1 MPEIENHRTVLRTQQ
16 MAREIVVVDGLPNSG
31 KAVMAP
37 LISTLKRGELWHMN
51 LTYDYCCI
59 LNGLGKMSLDAAR
72 TMINLNSDLD
82 LYQHMIS
89 RYTNFRKTDVSSA
102 QMNLL
107 AQKYLTRLKKP
118 DGDEVVKRIR
128 KERPILPIMTH
139 HLFAMSE
146 PLFDALGNRLKLFI
160 CNTRHPLWLVDYWFQ
175 RKWDGRAGKD
185 PREMKMCF
193 KSRYGIFPWYLAG
206 WEGEYSRLGPLD
218 KAVRV
223 IAHFFK
229 SFDQHYKLLHQSER
243 RKVFFVPFEWFVT
256 QPLPFLTEITAR
268 LGTKRTALT
277 SKMMARLDVPRKL
290 PKNALDSQKEKMS
303 ALMKRESISKRSEEI
318 LESLC
323 NDYERK
329 YLAAF
334 RWPSN

>member
-1 MPEIENHRTVLRTQQ
+1 MQNHRTVLRPQQ
-16 MAREIVVVDGLPNSG
+16 MAKEIVVVDGLANSG

-107 AQKYLTRLKKP
+107 TERYRTRLKKT
-118 DGDEVVKRIR
+118 DGDEVVERIR

-139 HLFAMSE
+139 HLFAISR

-175 RKWDGRAGKD
+175 RKWDIRAGKD

-193 KSRYGIFPWYLAG
+193 KSRFGIFPWYLAG

-218 KAVRV
+218 KAIRV
-223 IAHFFK
+223 ISHFFR
-229 SFDQHYKLLHQSER
+229 SFDQHYRSLPRSER
-243 RKVFFVPFEWFVT
+243 RKVFFVPFERFVT
-256 QPLPFLTEITAR
+256 QPLPFLTEISAR
-268 LGTKRTALT
+268 LGTRRTALT
-277 SKMMARLDVPRKL
+277 PKMMAKLDIPRKL
-290 PKNALDSQKEKMS
+290 PKDALDSQRKKME
-303 ALMKRESISKRSEEI
+303 ALIKREGLSKESRKI
-318 LESLC
+318 FESLC
-323 NDYERK
+323 HDYERR
-329 YLAAF
+329 YLSAF
-334 RWPSN
+334 RW